1 MNVQQLFDA
10 LFNLFRDG
18 KKTHTFYVEKRL
30 RFGKYHV
37 LHLENCEL
45 LPDDNGR
52 VEIGRD
58 SEINLMLAKANQHF
72 ENVKLCP
79 ECYELDKPEL
89 KT

>member
-1 MNVQQLFDA
+1 MNVQQLFDT

-45 LPDDNGR
+45 LPDENGR
-52 VEIGRD
+52 VEMGRG
-58 SEINLMLAKANQHF
+58 SEIDLMLAQAHQHY
-72 ENVKLCP
+72 ENIKLCP
-79 ECYELDKPEL
+79 ECCELDKPKL